1 MPDSYVIKDQAG
13 VYFLTFQVVAWVDI
27 FTRKRYKDI
36 VVDAFN
42 YCIEHKGLQVHSW
55 CIMSNHVHCILS
67 SKVGEL
73 SNTIR
78 DLKRHTSKT
87 ILHSIQQ
94 ETESR
99 REWILFQFKRAA
111 QQHTRNNENQ
121 LWTHENHAV
130 AIDGY
135 VKDMLAIK
143 LNYIHNNPV
152 KEGYVDKPEDYVY
165 SSARDYYNTVKG
177 LIAVEILV

>member
-1 MPDSYVIKDQAG
+1 MPDSYVIKDQLG

-55 CIMSNHVHCILS
+55 CIMSNHIHCILS
-67 SKVGEL
+67 SKTGEL

-78 DLKRHTSKT
+78 DVKRHTSKT
-87 ILHSIQQ
+87 ILQSIQQ
-94 ETESR
+94 EPESR
-99 REWILFQFKRAA
+99 RDWILFQFKRAA
-111 QQHTRNNENQ
+111 QQHTRNNEYQ
-121 LWTHENHAV
+121 LWTHENHA
-130 AIDGY
+130 IGINGSI
-135 VKDMLAIK
+135 KEMLATK

-152 KEGYVDKPEDYVY
+152 KEGYVNAAEDYVY
-165 SSARDYYNTVKG
+165 SSARDYLNNNKG
-177 LIAVEILV
+177 LIKVSVL